1 MVKEQL
7 SNDESRQK
15 EFVSKIARLGTAI
28 IKYKKDR
35 DTAKLSFDEVVKL
48 KEEVLNDGRILK
60 LPEDIIIQMVY
71 DVTKKALSE
80 WYIRR
85 VFSEGFS
92 RKMLP
97 KKSEDSEKIPKKEIE
112 ENICDANVRLKRDS
126 TNSFDVTD
134 KYLPPIAVERQNYLV
149 PKVESGDIYILKEG
163 AITEIEYLK
172 EQKNIEGFVKITP
185 TLYRQLKETVIKAIH
200 DKLPFIRIE
209 YQGDEAMYIDTI

>member
-71 DVTKKALSE
+71 DVTKKL
-80 WYIRR
+80 
-85 VFSEGFS
+85 
-92 RKMLP
+92 
-97 KKSEDSEKIPKKEIE
+97 
-112 ENICDANVRLKRDS
+112 
-126 TNSFDVTD
+126 
-134 KYLPPIAVERQNYLV
+134 
-149 PKVESGDIYILKEG
+149 
-163 AITEIEYLK
+163 
-172 EQKNIEGFVKITP
+172 
-185 TLYRQLKETVIKAIH
+185 
-200 DKLPFIRIE
+200 
-209 YQGDEAMYIDTI
+209 